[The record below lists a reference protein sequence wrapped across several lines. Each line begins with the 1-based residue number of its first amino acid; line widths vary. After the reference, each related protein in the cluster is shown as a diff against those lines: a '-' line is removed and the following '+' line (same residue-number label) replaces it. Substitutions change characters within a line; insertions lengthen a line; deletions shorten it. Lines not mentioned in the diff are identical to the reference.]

1 MKQILTMKG
10 RSSGIKLM
18 MVLVVTL
25 VGLGGTPAIAQTDP
39 FLDPDQFD
47 WGTGCPWYMY
57 EDCATT
63 PEDIPGAASAPSTAS
78 PTASPSASA
87 TASAS
92 APATASASAP
102 AASASAAQD
111 QYKELPD
118 TAGKTVAPAETT
130 QAKQL
135 PNTDPG
141 TDGKAAAP
149 ANTTEATGPPE
160 TNRNISAL
168 PLMFGFGALL
178 VGGGLLARRLFR

>member
-25 VGLGGTPAIAQTDP
+25 VGLAGTPATAQVDANSWMP
-39 FLDPDQFD
+39 DPDSTD
-47 WGTGCPWYMY
+47 VGTGCSWDTY
-57 EDCATT
+57 EDCAITD
-63 PEDIPGAASAPSTAS
+63 EDVSGAPTAPSTAS
-78 PTASPSASA
+78 AS
-87 TASAS
+87 ASAS
-92 APATASASAP
+92 APAT
-102 AASASAAQD
+102 SASAAQD

-130 QAKQL
+130 QAKPL

-160 TNRNISAL
+160 TNRNSSTL
-168 PLMFGFGALL
+168 PLMLGALL